1 MILRRGS
8 HGDAVFAVTSQ
19 LAGLGYMS
27 AAHTEYDAATVRAV
41 RAFQSQHLDP
51 RGAPLV
57 PDGIVGPL
65 TLFALD
71 AATGKRPDAVPSR
84 PTLLDPA
91 GIAAGSGAVARAAL
105 GIALAEY
112 RRGAGETGGN
122 NRGPDIRRYLDGRA
136 PEGSDW
142 CAGFVSYCFR
152 AGAEASGRS
161 MPFSYSVGARDI
173 RNQLRNRGF
182 EYKASHAAPP
192 QPGDIVTWWRGS
204 QAGWQGHIGLVH
216 SCVDG
221 VLRTIEGNRG
231 AFPSKVGSFTY
242 VLGRMERLLG
252 FSRVPA

>member
-8 HGDAVFAVTSQ
+8 RGDAVFATTKL
-19 LAGLGYMS
+19 LAALGYLP
-27 AAHTEYDAATVRAV
+27 AARKEFDAAVAMAV

-71 AATGKRPDAVPSR
+71 AATGRRPDAEPSR
-84 PTLLDPA
+84 PGLSDT
-91 GIAAGSGAVARAAL
+91 AASGGGSVALAAL
-105 GIALAEY
+105 EMALAEY
-112 RRGAGETGGN
+112 RRGAGEAGGN
-122 NRGPDIRRYLDGRA
+122 NRGSDIRRYLDGRA

-142 CAGFVSYCFR
+142 CAGFVSHCFR
-152 AGAEASGRS
+152 AGAAALRQE

-173 RNQLRNRGF
+173 RNQLRNKGW
-182 EYKASHAAPP
+182 EYKPTLAAPP

-216 SCVDG
+216 SCADG
-221 VLRTIEGNRG
+221 VLTTIEGNRG
-231 AFPSKVGSFTY
+231 AFPAKVGPFTY
-242 VLGRMERLLG
+242 VLSRMERLLG
-252 FSRVPA
+252 FSRIPG